1 MSLKYR
7 KYLGNNGKNW
17 IWLTSKYIA
26 NNKQQVKLKVNI
38 QVPLR
43 DTKIFCQIISKRGKN
58 SLRFIIS
65 GNQNS
70 STGIKTHMLKWPH
83 PKRLKTAGYLSILYK
98 TQHNLPVSIVS
109 AQ

>member
-43 DTKIFCQIISKRGKN
+43 DTKIFCQIISKRIFYPLFKN
-58 SLRFIIS
+58 SFVV
-65 GNQNS
+65 
-70 STGIKTHMLKWPH
+70 GIMMLSNKENLEV
-83 PKRLKTAGYLSILYK
+83 KNTYLKDERSI
-98 TQHNLPVSIVS
+98 
-109 AQ
+109 